1 VELRDNDKKRFN
13 GKGVLTAIRNVT
25 EIIAPAIK
33 GFNAL
38 DQRKLDHFLIELDG
52 TDNKSRLGANAILG
66 VSLATA
72 KAAANL
78 LGLPLYRYIGGT
90 NAKTLPVPMFNI
102 LNGGKHAANNLDFQ
116 EFLLTPV
123 GAKNFAEALRMSAE
137 VYYALKNILNEKGL
151 NVSVGDEGGFAPNLS
166 SNEEAVQVIIAGIEA
181 AGYCPGEDIYI
192 AMDPAA
198 SSFYQDGRYVLS
210 SENRTLDAGEM
221 VNLYEQWVEKYPII
235 SIEDGLA
242 EDDWEGFQE
251 LNKRLGHKIQIM
263 GDDIFVT
270 NRERLAKGIKE
281 GSANSILIKLNQIG
295 TLSETMDTVEMA
307 QKAGYTT
314 VISHRSGETEDT
326 TIADFAVAVNAGQLK
341 SGAPARME
349 RVAKYNRLMK
359 IEEELGQAAL
369 FPAFQAFYNLP
380 SSYEHFSK

>member
-1 VELRDNDKKRFN
+1 MKGVIKLSKIDEIQAREILDSRGNPTIEVEITLTNGILGTAQIPSGASTGIYEAVELRDNDKKRFN

-242 EDDWEGFQE
+242 EDD
-251 LNKRLGHKIQIM
+251 
-263 GDDIFVT
+263 
-270 NRERLAKGIKE
+270 
-281 GSANSILIKLNQIG
+281 
-295 TLSETMDTVEMA
+295 
-307 QKAGYTT
+307 
-314 VISHRSGETEDT
+314 
-326 TIADFAVAVNAGQLK
+326 
-341 SGAPARME
+341 
-349 RVAKYNRLMK
+349 
-359 IEEELGQAAL
+359 
-369 FPAFQAFYNLP
+369 
-380 SSYEHFSK
+380 